1 MANTNLVGRDY
12 LAFERLFPEIS
23 AELRLQL
30 CEALY
35 IEANARAEQ
44 NKIDSGKELAVSSA
58 LGRGKCRGGAQEE
71 FFGQEHG
78 LVFGELAVFSAHG
91 RGEKSDSAKS
101 SSRN

>member
-1 MANTNLVGRDY
+1 MWANADLLGRDY

-23 AELRLQL
+23 AEVRLQL

-35 IEANARAEQ
+35 VEANARAEQ
-44 NKIDSGKELAVSSA
+44 DKIDSVKELAVSSE

-71 FFGQEHG
+71 RFGQELD
-78 LVFGELAVFSAHG
+78 LVFEELAVFSAHV
-91 RGEKSDSAKS
+91 RGDSAKS